1 MKIVSV
7 INYKGGVG
15 KTTVT
20 ANIAAEL
27 AMRGKKILIID
38 LDPQTNLTFSF
49 IRPADWEKNFAE
61 RRTIKE
67 SFDSLLEGKNFD
79 ITKLIYAPSRVK
91 VALAGRGNIDIICS
105 HLGLINVDLELAT
118 LLGGANM
125 RQSKQNFIRV
135 HRRLADGLAEM
146 EDDAYDVV
154 LIDCPPNF
162 NIVTKT
168 AIVASDYILVPT
180 RPDYLSTLGIDYLI
194 RNVASL
200 VADYN
205 DYAKEGPAVTEEIQP
220 ATIGIVFN
228 MIQERSEA
236 PISAQQTY
244 MQQVRRQSGLTVFT
258 SYIKRNDTL
267 FASAPESGVPVVLQS
282 HSGGTYRSV
291 VEGLEEV
298 TTEFAGSI
306 GLV

>member
-1 MKIVSV
+1 MKVVSV

-20 ANIAAEL
+20 SNIAAEL
-27 AMRGKKILIID
+27 AFQGRKILIID

-49 IRPADWEKNFAE
+49 IRPADWEKSFAE
-61 RRTIKE
+61 KKTIKI
-67 SFDSLLEGKNFD
+67 SFDSLLAGDPFD
-79 ITKLIYAPSRVK
+79 IKDLIYEPQRVK
-91 VALAGRGNIDIICS
+91 KALGGRGHLDIICS

-135 HRRLADGLAEM
+135 HRRLADSLSSIAELN
-146 EDDAYDVV
+146 YDVV

-194 RNVASL
+194 RNVDGL
-200 VADYN
+200 VKDYN
-205 DYAKEGPAVTEEIQP
+205 DYAQEGEKKSTPINP
-220 ATIGIVFN
+220 ATIGILFN
-228 MIQERSEA
+228 MIQIRSGG
-236 PISAQQTY
+236 PISAQETY
-244 MQQVRRQSGLTVFT
+244 IAQVKRQSKLYVFT
-258 SYIKRNDTL
+258 NTIRRNDTV
-267 FASAPESGVPVVLQS
+267 FASAAEAGVPVVLQG
-282 HSGGTYRSV
+282 HSEGTYKEV
-291 VEGLEEV
+291 VNGLEAV
-298 TTEFAGSI
+298 SAEFSRQI
-306 GLV
+306 GL

>member
-1 MKIVSV
+1 MKVVSV

-20 ANIAAEL
+20 SNIAAEL
-27 AMRGKKILIID
+27 AYQGRRVLIID

-49 IRPADWEKNFAE
+49 IRPADWEKSFAE
-61 RRTIKE
+61 TKTIKN
-67 SFDSLLEGKNFD
+67 SFDSLLAGESFNIKN
-79 ITKLIYAPSRVK
+79 LIYEPRRVK
-91 VALAGRGNIDIICS
+91 TALGGRGKLDIICS

-135 HRRLADGLAEM
+135 HRRLADSIPSLS
-146 EDDAYDVV
+146 DLNYDVI

-168 AIVASDYILVPT
+168 AIVASNYILVPT

-194 RNVASL
+194 RNVDGL
-200 VADYN
+200 VKDYN
-205 DYAKEGPAVTEEIQP
+205 DYAREGEKPSAEISP
-220 ATIGIVFN
+220 ATIGILFN
-228 MIQERSEA
+228 MIQERSRA
-236 PISAQQTY
+236 PISAQETY
-244 MQQVRRQSGLTVFT
+244 IAQVKRQSRLYVFE

-267 FASAPESGVPVVLQS
+267 FASAAEAGVPVVLQG
-282 HSGGTYRSV
+282 HAGGTYESV
-291 VEGLEEV
+291 VSGLEAV
-298 TTEFAGSI
+298 SAEFARSI
-306 GLV
+306 GL